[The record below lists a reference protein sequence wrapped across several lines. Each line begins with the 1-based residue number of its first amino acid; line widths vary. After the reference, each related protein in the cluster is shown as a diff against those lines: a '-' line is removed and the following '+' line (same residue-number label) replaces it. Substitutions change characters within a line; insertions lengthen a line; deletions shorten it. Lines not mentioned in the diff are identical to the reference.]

1 MLMEL
6 NLGEMLIRST
16 CAFIAILVLTRII
29 GKKQLSQLTFFHY
42 VTGITFGSI
51 AAEISAQV
59 ETPFLDGL
67 VSLIWWTALTLFVS
81 FLSLKSK
88 KARVLFDDK
97 PMILIQSGIILNENL
112 KKSRLHTDELTMM
125 LREQSIFSL
134 DEVLY
139 AVFETNGELSVMK
152 RPLMRSATKE
162 DAKVA
167 APAPQF
173 FPTEL
178 ISDGKIIVENL
189 NELHLTEDWL
199 LKKLAKKNIHAVEDV
214 YYAQVLENGSLY
226 ISIKNASPPS

>member
-1 MLMEL
+1 MEL

-16 CAFIAILVLTRII
+16 CAFFAILLLARII

-67 VSLIWWTALTLFVS
+67 VSLIWWTLLTLLISYLS
-81 FLSLKSK
+81 FKSE
-88 KARVLFDDK
+88 KARILFDDK
-97 PMILIQSGIILNENL
+97 PMILIQNGIILNDNL
-112 KKSRLHTDELTMM
+112 RKSRLHPDELTML
-125 LREQSIFSL
+125 LREQSIFAL

-152 RPLMRSATKE
+152 KPLARSATKE
-162 DAKVA
+162 DVNIA

-173 FPTEL
+173 LPTEL
-178 ISDGKIIVENL
+178 ISDGKIITKNL
-189 NELHLTEDWL
+189 AELQLTEEWL
-199 LKKLAKKNIHAVEDV
+199 LKKLSKKNINNVKDV
-214 YYAQVLENGSLY
+214 YFAQVLENGSLY
-226 ISIKNASPPS
+226 ISLKNVSPPS

>member
-1 MLMEL
+1 MEL

-16 CAFIAILVLTRII
+16 CAFAAILLLARII

-67 VSLIWWTALTLFVS
+67 VSLIWWTVLTIFVS

-97 PMILIQSGIILNENL
+97 PMILIHSGIIMADNL
-112 KKSRLHTDELTMM
+112 KKSRLHTDELTML

-139 AVFETNGELSVMK
+139 AVFETNGQLSVMK
-152 RPLMRSATKE
+152 KPAYETATKQ
-162 DAKVA
+162 DVKVDISL
-167 APAPQF
+167 PELI
-173 FPTEL
+173 PTEV
-178 ISDGKIIVENL
+178 ISDGKVILENL
-189 NELHLTEDWL
+189 IELNLTEEWL
-199 LKKLAKKNIHAVEDV
+199 LKKLHKKNINSPADV
-214 YYAQVLENGSLY
+214 YFAQILGNGSLY
-226 ISIKNASPPS
+226 ISMKNAIPPS